1 MTFSEY
7 IINFNIIQFGNFTLK
22 SGRKSPYFFNF
33 GLFNNGEMID
43 KLGEYYADTIVEA
56 NIDFDIVYGSAYKGI
71 PIALSTVM
79 ALKTKYGINKG
90 YTFNRKE
97 EKKHG
102 DKGVY
107 VGSDLTNKK
116 VLSVDDV
123 LTSGKTTVETKKFI
137 DKNGGQLVA
146 SLVALNRGEQ
156 YFNNSNCSAE
166 VGLKNQYNIDILS
179 IANINDV
186 LDTLNNNNK
195 MFEEFKKLD
204 SYIKEYV

>member
-1 MTFSEY
+1 
-7 IINFNIIQFGNFTLK
+7 
-22 SGRKSPYFFNF
+22 
-33 GLFNNGEMID
+33 MID

-156 YFNNSNCSAE
+156 YFNNSNYSAE

-186 LDTLNNNNK
+186 LKTLNNKK

-204 SYIKEYV
+204 LYIKEYV

>member
-7 IINFNIIQFGNFTLK
+7 IVNFNIIQFGNFTLK

-33 GLFNNGEMID
+33 GLFNNGEMIN

-102 DKGVY
+102 DKGV
-107 VGSDLTNKK
+107 
-116 VLSVDDV
+116 

-137 DKNGGQLVA
+137 DTNGGELVA

-179 IANINDV
+179 ITNITDV
-186 LDTLNNNNK
+186 LETLNNNK
-195 MFEEFKKLD
+195 MFEEYKKLD

>member
-7 IINFNIIQFGNFTLK
+7 IVNFNIIQFGNFTLK

-33 GLFNNGEMID
+33 GLFNNGKMID

-156 YFNNSNCSAE
+156 YFNNSNYSAE
-166 VGLKNQYNIDILS
+166 VGLKNQYNIDTLS

-186 LDTLNNNNK
+186 LETLNNNK

>member
-7 IINFNIIQFGNFTLK
+7 IVNFNIIQFGNFTLK

-156 YFNNSNCSAE
+156 YFNNSNYSAE

-179 IANINDV
+179 IANINNV
-186 LDTLNNNNK
+186 LETLNNNK
-195 MFEEFKKLD
+195 MVEEFKKLD

>member
-1 MTFSEY
+1 
-7 IINFNIIQFGNFTLK
+7 
-22 SGRKSPYFFNF
+22 
-33 GLFNNGEMID
+33 
-43 KLGEYYADTIVEA
+43 
-56 NIDFDIVYGSAYKGI
+56 
-71 PIALSTVM
+71 M

-90 YTFNRKE
+90 YAFNRK

-123 LTSGKTTVETKKFI
+123 LTFGKTTVETKKFI
-137 DKNGGQLVA
+137 DKNEGQLVA

-156 YFNNSNCSAE
+156 YFNNSNYSAE

-186 LDTLNNNNK
+186 LETLNNNK
-195 MFEEFKKLD
+195 MVEEFKKLD

>member
-1 MTFSEY
+1 MVLIKVILLIE
-7 IINFNIIQFGNFTLK
+7 K
-22 SGRKSPYFFNF
+22 K
-33 GLFNNGEMID
+33 
-43 KLGEYYADTIVEA
+43 
-56 NIDFDIVYGSAYKGI
+56 
-71 PIALSTVM
+71 
-79 ALKTKYGINKG
+79 
-90 YTFNRKE
+90 
-97 EKKHG
+97 KKHG

-166 VGLKNQYNIDILS
+166 VGLKINIILTYY
-179 IANINDV
+179 
-186 LDTLNNNNK
+186 L
-195 MFEEFKKLD
+195 
-204 SYIKEYV
+204 

>member
-7 IINFNIIQFGNFTLK
+7 IVNFNIIQFGNFTLK

-156 YFNNSNCSAE
+156 YFNNSNYSAE

-186 LDTLNNNNK
+186 LDTLNNNK

>member
-7 IINFNIIQFGNFTLK
+7 IVNFNIIQFGNFTLK

-156 YFNNSNCSAE
+156 YFNNSNYSAE

-186 LDTLNNNNK
+186 LKTLNNKK

>member
-7 IINFNIIQFGNFTLK
+7 IVNFNIIQFGNFTLK

-156 YFNNSNCSAE
+156 YFNNSNYSAE

-186 LDTLNNNNK
+186 LKTLNNKK

-204 SYIKEYV
+204 LYIKEYV